1 MHLEVGDAGGARRQ
15 LHLGS
20 ELRGVGPVAAA
31 DRVEMQRQAGRR
43 DRIPDR
49 VPPGIPQRRHVV
61 PAGDL
66 EAARHPAPGDALDLA
81 DGRLRVVVRDAGEAG
96 IAIGMG
102 GAEIGEPF
110 VVDAQHLAGRL
121 VVLEPDRGTQ
131 DAVEHLGL
139 HAVALLVLEPQFGI
153 GRAADALLAVVIE
166 PGRRHPVRAM
176 DLAGDVLPA
185 ARAHAVHQPERG
197 TVLGDPLFAARPV
210 GHVRH
215 AVFVRRAGILDEE
228 VGRQPDQID
237 MAVGRDDVVFHF
249 FHPPCEPAASMTRAK
264 LCATEISTK
273 CGKSRWCNR
282 EANTP
287 LSDVTV
293 LDFGQIFQGPYA
305 SFLMAK
311 AGAFVIKIE
320 PPRGEPGRRRA
331 EPGKSAT
338 LPFAMLN
345 QNKHAIT
352 LNLKHERGRALLER
366 MVERADVL
374 LENFSPGT
382 MDDLGVGWSRLHAI
396 NPRLIYA
403 TGTGFGIS
411 GPDRD
416 NLAMDMTIQAASG
429 IMSVTGFPDG
439 PPVKAGPTLVDF
451 MGGIH
456 LYAGIVTALYDRD
469 RSGVGRLVEVAMQ
482 EAVYPTLAASYDY
495 YYRTGEIPPRTGNR
509 QSGLNSAPYN
519 VFPTADG
526 HVAIHI
532 VTEAHL
538 QNLLKAMGRE
548 ELADDPRFA
557 TNAARVANMDET
569 DALVAA
575 WTRTLPKMEVF
586 ARTKAYRIPCAPVR
600 NAPEVMNDP
609 HMHERGMLE
618 RVDHPEFGEIVVP
631 STPLRLHGTDRV
643 ETRPSPTIGQHNA
656 EIYGGWLGLSAAR
669 LRS

>member
-1 MHLEVGDAGGARRQ
+1 MNQ
-15 LHLGS
+15 
-20 ELRGVGPVAAA
+20 P
-31 DRVEMQRQAGRR
+31 
-43 DRIPDR
+43 
-49 VPPGIPQRRHVV
+49 
-61 PAGDL
+61 
-66 EAARHPAPGDALDLA
+66 
-81 DGRLRVVVRDAGEAG
+81 
-96 IAIGMG
+96 
-102 GAEIGEPF
+102 
-110 VVDAQHLAGRL
+110 
-121 VVLEPDRGTQ
+121 
-131 DAVEHLGL
+131 
-139 HAVALLVLEPQFGI
+139 
-153 GRAADALLAVVIE
+153 RAN
-166 PGRRHPVRAM
+166 
-176 DLAGDVLPA
+176 
-185 ARAHAVHQPERG
+185 
-197 TVLGDPLFAARPV
+197 
-210 GHVRH
+210 
-215 AVFVRRAGILDEE
+215 
-228 VGRQPDQID
+228 
-237 MAVGRDDVVFHF
+237 
-249 FHPPCEPAASMTRAK
+249 K
-264 LCATEISTK
+264 
-273 CGKSRWCNR
+273 
-282 EANTP
+282 P

-345 QNKHAIT
+345 QNKQAIT
-352 LNLKHERGRALLER
+352 LNLKHERGRALLEA

-382 MDDLGVGWSRLHAI
+382 MDDLGVGWHRLHEI

-403 TGTGFGIS
+403 TGTGFGIC

-469 RSGVGRLVEVAMQ
+469 RSGIGRLVEVAMQ
-482 EAVYPTLAASYDY
+482 ETVYPTLAASYDY

-532 VTEAHL
+532 VTELHF
-538 QNLLKAMGRE
+538 QNLLKAMCRE
-548 ELADDPRFA
+548 DLADDPRFA
-557 TNAARVANMDET
+557 TNTARVANMDET

-575 WTRTLPKMEVF
+575 WTRSLGKMEVF

-600 NAPEVMNDP
+600 NVPEVMNDP

-618 RVDHPEFGEIVVP
+618 RIDHPELGEIVVP
-631 STPLRLHGTDRV
+631 STPLRLHGTDKV

-656 EIYGGWLGLSAAR
+656 EIYGGWLGLSTSEIQQ
-669 LRS
+669 LKVSGVI

>member
-1 MHLEVGDAGGARRQ
+1 
-15 LHLGS
+15 
-20 ELRGVGPVAAA
+20 
-31 DRVEMQRQAGRR
+31 MQEQAM
-43 DRIPDR
+43 
-49 VPPGIPQRRHVV
+49 VQS
-61 PAGDL
+61 
-66 EAARHPAPGDALDLA
+66 
-81 DGRLRVVVRDAGEAG
+81 
-96 IAIGMG
+96 
-102 GAEIGEPF
+102 
-110 VVDAQHLAGRL
+110 
-121 VVLEPDRGTQ
+121 
-131 DAVEHLGL
+131 
-139 HAVALLVLEPQFGI
+139 
-153 GRAADALLAVVIE
+153 RA
-166 PGRRHPVRAM
+166 
-176 DLAGDVLPA
+176 
-185 ARAHAVHQPERG
+185 
-197 TVLGDPLFAARPV
+197 
-210 GHVRH
+210 
-215 AVFVRRAGILDEE
+215 
-228 VGRQPDQID
+228 
-237 MAVGRDDVVFHF
+237 
-249 FHPPCEPAASMTRAK
+249 
-264 LCATEISTK
+264 
-273 CGKSRWCNR
+273 NR
-282 EANTP
+282 P

-305 SFLMAK
+305 SFLLAK

-345 QNKHAIT
+345 QNKRAIT
-352 LNLKHERGRALLER
+352 LNLKHERGRALLEK
-366 MVERADVL
+366 MVGRADVL

-382 MDDLGVGWSRLHAI
+382 MDDLGVGWSRLHAV

-403 TGTGFGIS
+403 TGTGFGLS

-456 LYAGIVTALYDRD
+456 LYGGIMTALYDRD
-469 RSGVGRLVEVAMQ
+469 RSGIGRLVEVAMQ

-526 HVAIHI
+526 YVAIHI
-532 VTEAHL
+532 VTEAHF

-569 DALVAA
+569 DALVAQ
-575 WTRTLPKMEVF
+575 WTRTLGKMEVF

-618 RVDHPEFGEIVVP
+618 RVDHPELGEIVVP
-631 STPLRLHGTDRV
+631 STPLRLHGTDKV
-643 ETRPSPTIGQHNA
+643 ETRPSPTIGQHNT
-656 EIYGGWLGLSAAR
+656 EIYGGWLGLSVTEIKQ
-669 LRS
+669 LRETGAI